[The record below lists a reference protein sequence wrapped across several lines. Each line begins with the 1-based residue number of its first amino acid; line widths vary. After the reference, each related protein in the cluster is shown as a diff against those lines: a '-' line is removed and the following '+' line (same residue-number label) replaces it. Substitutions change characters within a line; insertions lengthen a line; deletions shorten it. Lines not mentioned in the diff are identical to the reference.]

1 MMRSSPC
8 IGAAPRRLTQVFKRG
23 PNCFSFFGNIDPDR
37 TPSDATAA
45 AHATR
50 GAELIDPVGQLGRCL
65 APGPQS
71 RSIGGCKK
79 HFQEWAH
86 GIAEQRWVAAPLNP
100 ASPGILPIRPSD
112 GKIIKLRKGVIDDG
126 AVAHS
131 RPDNPVSAVC
141 QAADDALQDIPLD
154 HELGAERLRRISVRV
169 SLPFSG

>member
-1 MMRSSPC
+1 VISIPTRH
-8 IGAAPRRLTQVFKRG
+8 Q
-23 PNCFSFFGNIDPDR
+23 
-37 TPSDATAA
+37 SDATAA

-65 APGPQS
+65 APGPPELLDW
-71 RSIGGCKK
+71 GCKK
-79 HFQEWAH
+79 RFQESAH
-86 GIAEQRWVAAPLNP
+86 GIAEQRWVTAPLNP
-100 ASPGILPIRPSD
+100 ASPGIQPIRPSD

-131 RPDNPVSAVC
+131 RPITLSAVC

-169 SLPFSG
+169 ILPFSG